1 MFQLKS
7 KSSVSG
13 KQLAIGVLGLASVA
27 VMVIAVDKFDI
38 NATEVSGTIAPAQ
51 RFVSDQ
57 IGTGDVLDES
67 PGSATKGGSV
77 ESTLENS
84 MASSMESSMEN
95 SMESSMESSLESS
108 MESALSSSLTSNMAR
123 DECQTDCSVSD
134 PITF

>member
-27 VMVIAVDKFDI
+27 VMVIAVDKFYI

-77 ESTLENS
+77 ESTLESS
-84 MASSMESSMEN
+84 MAS

-108 MESALSSSLTSNMAR
+108 MESSLESSLTNNFCTGP
-123 DECQTDCSVSD
+123 CQ
-134 PITF
+134 

>member
-7 KSSVSG
+7 KSAVSA

-27 VMVIAVDKFDI
+27 VMVIAVDEFDI

-108 MESALSSSLTSNMAR
+108 MESALSSSLTSNAAR
-123 DECQTDCSVSD
+123 CED
-134 PITF
+134 PGDTRC

>member
-1 MFQLKS
+1 MSQLKS

-57 IGTGDVLDES
+57 IGTGDALDES

-108 MESALSSSLTSNMAR
+108 MESALSSSLTSAAV
-123 DECQTDCSVSD
+123 ECGREGRESKMC
-134 PITF
+134 

>member
-7 KSSVSG
+7 KSAVSG
-13 KQLAIGVLGLASVA
+13 KQLAIGVLGLVSVA
-27 VMVIAVDKFDI
+27 VMVIAVDEFDI

-84 MASSMESSMEN
+84 MASSMESSME
-95 SMESSMESSLESS
+95 SSLESS
-108 MESALSSSLTSNMAR
+108 MESSLSSSLNSNMAR

>member
-7 KSSVSG
+7 KSAVSG
-13 KQLAIGVLGLASVA
+13 KQLAIGVLGLVSVA
-27 VMVIAVDKFDI
+27 VMVIAVDEFDI

-67 PGSATKGGSV
+67 PGSATKGGPV

-84 MASSMESSMEN
+84 MASSMESSME
-95 SMESSMESSLESS
+95 SSLESS
-108 MESALSSSLTSNMAR
+108 MESSLSSSLNSNMAR
-123 DECQTDCSVSD
+123 GCDQDTC
-134 PITF
+134 

>member
-7 KSSVSG
+7 KSAVSG
-13 KQLAIGVLGLASVA
+13 KQLAIGVLGLVSVA

-57 IGTGDVLDES
+57 IGTGDALDES

-84 MASSMESSMEN
+84 MASSMESSME
-95 SMESSMESSLESS
+95 SSLESS
-108 MESALSSSLTSNMAR
+108 MESALSSSMTSNSGR
-123 DECQTDCSVSD
+123 DENCTTRECDTDTVIS
-134 PITF
+134 

>member
-7 KSSVSG
+7 KSAVSG
-13 KQLAIGVLGLASVA
+13 KLLFIGVLGLASVG
-27 VMVIAVDKFDI
+27 VTMIAVGEFDI
-38 NATEVSGTIAPAQ
+38 NTAEVSGTIAPAQ

-57 IGTGDVLDES
+57 IGTGDALDES

-84 MASSMESSMEN
+84 MASSMESSME
-95 SMESSMESSLESS
+95 SSLESS
-108 MESALSSSLTSNMAR
+108 MESSLSSSLNSNMAR